1 MGIANGISVVKRQ
14 KDELKESA
22 VLYCLPVTTKQHLK
36 RHCLQVPAFQYKRC
50 CCQEFLTP
58 PLCWIQNNASHFS
71 VG

>member
-36 RHCLQVPAFQYKRC
+36 RYCLQVPSNTKDAAAK
-50 CCQEFLTP
+50 
-58 PLCWIQNNASHFS
+58 SS
-71 VG
+71 